1 MYGGGPLPTARWAT
15 MAVRNPQ
22 SFFRFA
28 AEHYRLLEDLLTAEQ
43 VQEADLTHLVERH
56 RSDNAPQTEYL
67 IGQLLEFGLLER
79 LPDGSGYEVPL
90 PVADFLRWVRREH
103 HLTSIQQIQGYVAE
117 LHALQQELEAVIASG
132 RLSGAPVLLD
142 ETSRTI
148 EQIRQDVA
156 GNQQAIVN
164 EVMRHR
170 ANREHRP
177 LKERYAV
184 ILRLWER
191 FLVPMRAL
199 IDTTE
204 PIQHQFD
211 SLHAVLLAGEQA
223 AIGQGAIEQRFAQT
237 RKRLSRMRGVIAQHF
252 LEAMNE
258 LQPLHQHYQ
267 RQSRLA
273 RGASALLET
282 MGKHGVDAL
291 GLVEAFAIPVFRRE
305 AEFNQ
310 VQLETYLW
318 EVSQHT
324 AVENVELGEA
334 SAPVRRERI
343 SPLAI
348 RRELAAAGP
357 VPDALQWL
365 LERLPQA
372 TTTEVLRCFG
382 DAVRHLKAQP
392 QNTERTYRHGGTVI
406 KAVPWAVN
414 QSEENRSGG

>member
-1 MYGGGPLPTARWAT
+1 MYGAGQRAWPDGVFMGLRS
-15 MAVRNPQ
+15 PQ

-28 AEHYRLLEDLLTAEQ
+28 AEHYRLLEDLLTAEE
-43 VQEADLTHLVERH
+43 VNDGDLVHLIERH
-56 RSDNAPQTEYL
+56 RSESTPQTDYL

-79 LPDGSGYEVPL
+79 LPDASGYEMPL
-90 PVADFLRWVRREH
+90 PVADFLRWLRQEH

-117 LHALQQELEAVIASG
+117 LDALQQELDAVIRGG
-132 RLSGAPVLLD
+132 RLNGALLLLD
-142 ETSRTI
+142 EISRKI

-170 ANREHRP
+170 ANREHAP
-177 LKERYAV
+177 LKERYGT

-199 IDTTE
+199 IDTTQ
-204 PIQHQFD
+204 PMQHQFD
-211 SLHAVLLAGEQA
+211 SLSRVLLSGEQA
-223 AIGQGAIEQRFAQT
+223 AAGQALVEQRFSQT
-237 RKRLSRMRGVIAQHF
+237 RKRLIRMRGVVAQHF
-252 LEAMNE
+252 LQAMSE

-273 RGASALLET
+273 RGASVLLET
-282 MGKHGVDAL
+282 VGKRGVDAL

-310 VQLETYLW
+310 VQLEAYLW
-318 EVSQHT
+318 EVAAHN
-324 AVENVELGEA
+324 AAEEVRLGSA
-334 SAPVRRERI
+334 SAPERRERI

-357 VPDALQWL
+357 VPDALEWL
-365 LERLPQA
+365 LQRLPDA
-372 TTTEVLRCFG
+372 STAEVLRCFG
-382 DAVRHLKAQP
+382 DAIRYLPGTPQTQVR
-392 QNTERTYRHGGTVI
+392 RYCHGSTI
-406 KAVPWAVN
+406 LKAVPWALN
-414 QSEENRSGG
+414 QSEENHTGG